1 MTGRTIAQAT
11 FRDPRRIGYLLLFLG
26 IALPIAA
33 FVVLGVDGQSIELGG
48 AGGPLVAFSAGVL
61 SFLSPCVLPLVPIY
75 ITHLAGTAVQGGE
88 TGAGEAVAAPR
99 GKTFAHA
106 VAFVLGLTAVFVAL
120 GASAGLG
127 GSFVLQH
134 QRNLEQGSGLL
145 LLALGALLVPA
156 HTRRTPLVAGALLM
170 GLVVAFAVLV
180 ELARLQDST
189 VRLVLLAAGLFVLW
203 LRFTGLLQLNIFQRT
218 AQFNPG
224 VGKPVSYGRSALIG
238 GAFATGWTP
247 CVGPILGGILTLA
260 ATSQDVATGTYLL
273 VAYSA
278 GFSIPF
284 LITGLAVSRVSQG
297 LKRINRFM
305 PAFEVGSAVMMVGLG
320 ILLISGRLTA
330 LNEYFG
336 FANFNQGL

>member
-1 MTGRTIAQAT
+1 MTGRTIAQSAW
-11 FRDPRRIGYLLLFLG
+11 RDPRRVGYFLLFLG
-26 IALPIAA
+26 IGVPVLV
-33 FVVLGVDGQSIELGG
+33 FVVIGVGADGVALGG

-75 ITHLAGTAVQGGE
+75 ITHLAGTSAEGGD
-88 TGAGEAVAAPR
+88 ALVAPR
-99 GKTFAHA
+99 SKTFVHA
-106 VAFVLGLTAVFVAL
+106 LAFVAGLSLVFVAL

-145 LLALGALLVPA
+145 LLAMGALLIPA
-156 HTRRTPLVAGALLM
+156 HTRRTTPVSLAMLAGLVAIFL
-170 GLVVAFAVLV
+170 VLV
-180 ELARLQDST
+180 ELARLQDSAI
-189 VRLVLLAAGLFVLW
+189 RLALLGAGLFVLW
-203 LRFTGLLQLNIFQRT
+203 LRFTGLLQLNVFQRT

-224 VGKPVSYGRSALIG
+224 AGKPISYGRSALVG

-260 ATSQDVATGTYLL
+260 AASQDVVTGTYLL

-278 GFSIPF
+278 GFSLPF
-284 LITGLAVSRVSQG
+284 LITGLAVSDVSRG
-297 LKRINRFM
+297 LKRINRYL
-305 PAFEVGSAVMMVGLG
+305 PAFEVASAVMMVGLG

-336 FANFNQGL
+336 FASFNAGL